1 MKMSCK
7 TLKLFCLL
15 FIFTAEVFAQQ
26 ENQLPS
32 GYGNIKLGMTVE
44 EVKAELK
51 KDSQFGYRGDRD
63 VSLLP
68 RQEDVLIETD
78 TLKTAP
84 YSFLEKCWFQFYEGK
99 LYVITI
105 NVKTSKM
112 DYFSIFSKLCSK
124 YGEPENFNPEKAQW
138 NDEDVIMSLERPLAL
153 KYTDKKVYD
162 KILEENYVDKTI
174 QEQRAQDFLEGL

>member
-84 YSFLEKCWFQFYEGK
+84 YSFLEKCWFQFYDDK
-99 LYVITI
+99 LYAITL
-105 NVKTSKM
+105 NVNTKRM
-112 DYFSIFSKLCSK
+112 DYYSMFTRFCEK
-124 YGEPENFNPEKAQW
+124 YGKPSTLNPSKAEW
-138 NDEDVIMSLERPLAL
+138 VDDGIILSLEKPLTVKYIDSKIYNDLIDSGEKL
-153 KYTDKKVYD
+153 KSSESV
-162 KILEENYVDKTI
+162 LREE
-174 QEQRAQDFLEGL
+174 FLNTF